1 MTARR
6 FPPPRIV
13 DELEACFVV
22 KDSAG
27 QKLAYVFYEKE
38 PGRSLAPGRH
48 ALRTQPGFTRSN
60 DAGGEINGSDSGARD
75 ASGCD
80 SGAVHPIKLAT
91 TRTPMQTIFTNTL
104 LTVAS
109 VAAWV

>member
-1 MTARR
+1 MSECNSGYDARPQR
-6 FPPPRIV
+6 PATRLRLFR
-13 DELEACFVV
+13 
-22 KDSAG
+22 G
-27 QKLAYVFYEKE
+27 E
-38 PGRSLAPGRH
+38 PGRR
-48 ALRTQPGFTRSN
+48 ALRTQRGFTRSN